1 MTIKA
6 MQNIK
11 FIKGPS
17 AWSKNQVCTF
27 SLEGSKIKPPDESRL
42 VLLKELDVPL
52 PDNSH
57 SLGLWLAHLAS
68 SLQKF
73 ASYKG
78 DYFSSRSCSLKN
90 SDKSFLIIAFSY
102 LEEEV
107 ARDALLCA
115 LYLAQ
120 VSTHLPCGT
129 TNNIANH
136 LKKLGHKVG
145 LGPST
150 YAIWEAACEQQIPV
164 WKLSDCSLLQ
174 LGLGKQQKRVWT
186 AETGQTPLLAENIAQ
201 DKDWTRQILETV
213 GVPVPQGR
221 VVVSREDAWVAA
233 QEIGIPVVVKPQFG
247 SQGNGVSINLQSE
260 QQVYD
265 AFDNANAFKC
275 SVVTES
281 FKEGADYRILVIG
294 DKMIAA
300 SLREPAQVVG
310 DGVSTIAQLVAL
322 VNQDLRRAED
332 HAGVLSPIPLD
343 PVSLS
348 VLASQGLTQD
358 SIPVKGVKILIRKNA
373 NLSTG
378 GTAKDV
384 TDLVH
389 PQVATLAIS
398 AARQLGL
405 DISGVDI
412 ISRDISKTLAETNGA
427 VVEVNAGPGLRMHL
441 EPSEGKGRP
450 VGKAIV
456 SMLFPKPA
464 KALIPMIA
472 IISKAGTSSIATPI
486 FRKAQRCFG
495 TSGLVGAEGLFV
507 DDLKI
512 AKRSECAGADVLR
525 LCQHPDLNALVA
537 EFSWDEF
544 TQDGMGLSCYSL
556 IFCADAPESE
566 GFTQAEL
573 LQEVRH
579 GLCSTGKILLPENLA
594 FLAPSHPSF
603 WSKALLCCSSPWNE
617 CLKYLALNPSGIFQ
631 IRDNVLSFYRGEI
644 KEAERS
650 LVDIAKHD
658 LQIGA
663 VADYLLEQING

>member
-1 MTIKA
+1 M
-6 MQNIK
+6 K

-17 AWSKNQVCTF
+17 AWFKHQVCTF
-27 SLEGSKIKPPDESRL
+27 ILDAEQIKTPDDSRL
-42 VLLKELDVPL
+42 ALLKELALPL
-52 PDNSH
+52 PENSA
-57 SLGLWLAHLAS
+57 SVGLWLAQLANAI
-68 SLQKF
+68 QKF
-73 ASYKG
+73 ASYQG
-78 DYFSSRSCSLKN
+78 GYFSSRVLTAKET
-90 SDKSFLIIAFSY
+90 LIIAFAY

-107 ARDALLCA
+107 ARDSLLCA

-120 VSTHLPCGT
+120 VSTYLPCDNSAG
-129 TNNIANH
+129 IANH
-136 LKKLGHKVG
+136 IRKLGHKVG

-150 YAIWEAACEQQIPV
+150 YAIWEAALEQQIPV

-174 LGLGKQQKRVWT
+174 LGLGKQQQRVWT

-201 DKDWTRQILETV
+201 DKDWTRQLLETV

-233 QEIGIPVVVKPQFG
+233 QEIGLPVVVKPQFG
-247 SQGNGVSINLQSE
+247 SQGNGVSINLHSE
-260 QQVYD
+260 QQVLD
-265 AFDNANAFKC
+265 AFDNANAFNC

-310 DGVSTIAQLVAL
+310 DGVSTIAQLVAA
-322 VNQDLRRAED
+322 VNCDPRRAES

-343 PVSLS
+343 PISLA
-348 VLASQGLTQD
+348 VLASQEFTQD
-358 SIPVKGVKILIRKNA
+358 SIPAKGTKVLIRKNA

-412 ISRDISKTLAETNGA
+412 ITSDISKPLAETNGA

-464 KALIPMIA
+464 KALIPVIA
-472 IISKAGTSSIATPI
+472 IISAKGASSIREPV
-486 FRKAQRCFG
+486 FNKAQQCFG
-495 TSGLVGAEGLFV
+495 ATGLIGLDGLFV
-507 DDLKI
+507 DAIKI
-512 AKRSECAGADVLR
+512 AKRSGHAGADVLR
-525 LCQHPDLNALVA
+525 LCQHPDLKALVI

-544 TQDGMGLSCYSL
+544 IHQGLGLSCYSL
-556 IFCADAPESE
+556 IVCAEAPESE
-566 GFTQAEL
+566 LFTQTEL
-573 LQEVRH
+573 LQQLRH
-579 GLCSTGKILLPENLA
+579 GLSPSGKILIPENLVA
-594 FLAPSHPSF
+594 LVPAQPSF
-603 WSKALLCCSSPWNE
+603 WSKALLCCTSPWNE
-617 CLKYLALNPSGIFQ
+617 CLKYLALNPSGIIQ
-631 IRDNVLSFYRGEI
+631 IHEYKMSFYRGEI
-644 KEAERS
+644 KESERT
-650 LVDIAKHD
+650 LTNIQANGLNLDVVVEH
-658 LQIGA
+658 
-663 VADYLLEQING
+663 LLEQIGE